1 MPDLS
6 QELLASSAKY
16 PKWQRD
22 AMRRLTIGKI
32 QEQDYVELVALAK
45 AENASPSAGVPV
57 AVPLAPEHLSQAHAG
72 GGVTTLLSIHEVE
85 GVNALEPNQK
95 LNFSHQGITVVFG
108 RNGAGKSGYS
118 RVLRCACRAR
128 KAPSIIPNVIR
139 AGPVITPR
147 AKFSVRNS
155 SGDSEVSWVHA
166 QPSPDE
172 LAHLAV
178 FDREC
183 EKDIIDER
191 GEATFIPPGLNRYD
205 ELVRVVDEVKRR
217 IESERQAALP
227 TEDLQELL
235 KNVSGSK
242 TLVELL
248 GTVIADQTDDIYRRI
263 TESVTKIAWGPE
275 QEVKL
280 ASARAKL
287 LAVGDPVAKANS
299 FRSLAGSIK
308 AIRKTIEDA
317 EPIFGVMGEKALLAA
332 KEHAFSMASAS
343 ALADAGVDFSKE
355 AAAKIG
361 LNAWQELYKAA
372 ANFALEGFAAEPRFP
387 SSDAKCPLCLQD
399 LDSTAQDRVRRFK
412 SFMSK
417 EAKVASDRAKAA
429 LDALVAT
436 IKKCSPQAVDL
447 HIAQQVAAQTTVQS
461 DVLTNISVQLM
472 TRRDQLIKNATTTE
486 WQSLTA
492 FPTAT
497 TARLVAAEGE
507 LEAKAKE
514 SEKIADPLV
523 RMALEQELKTYEAE
537 QMFAAQREHILK
549 IVSQY
554 AKAAALGRI
563 AGSINTKL
571 ISMEGKSVA
580 EKTLT
585 GGLKAAFTVEMKNL
599 GADGIVLADI
609 NHLATKGKTT
619 FGIGLTG
626 KTGNAK
632 NGNILSEGEQR
643 VVALAYFLAEVQS
656 APDKVGIILDDP
668 VSSLD
673 YHWENRIAKR
683 IAEMAVDRQV
693 IVFTHSV
700 SLVLG
705 IENHAVRTRAPFTR
719 LYIEKTANGAGH
731 HSPDGAPFNSL
742 PVAKRI
748 EVFKKQRIPVLV
760 SEFDRAPTGH
770 VYAELISQFGGQLRS
785 AWERA
790 VEELVFCDVIKRFGN
805 AVHTK
810 MLKRVV
816 CKDET
821 FRQVNDAMSKLSEIT
836 EAHDTPQDGPSPYP
850 NPDEVKR
857 LIEDLETFRKYQM
870 EQNEAAEKERKKYEK
885 TAVVSIAAETP
896 SSVGRKN

>member
-6 QELLASSAKY
+6 QELLASAAKF

-22 AMRRLTIGKI
+22 AMRRLTVGKI

-45 AENASPSAGVPV
+45 TEKAESVAGVPV

-85 GVNALEPNQK
+85 GVNALEPKQK
-95 LNFSHQGITVVFG
+95 LSFGHQGITVVFG

-128 KAPSIIPNVIR
+128 KAPSIIPNVNQ

-147 AKFSVRNS
+147 AKFLVRNS
-155 SGDSEVSWVHA
+155 SGDIEVSWAHA
-166 QPSPDE
+166 QPSPNE
-172 LAHLAV
+172 LAHIAV

-191 GEATFIPPGLNRYD
+191 GEATFIPPGLSRYD

-217 IESERQAALP
+217 IESERQSALP

-242 TLVELL
+242 VLGDLL
-248 GTVIADQTDDIYRRI
+248 SMVIADQSDDKYRQI
-263 TESVTKIAWGPE
+263 AESTAKIVWGPE
-275 QEVKL
+275 QEEKL
-280 ASARAKL
+280 KSARAKL

-308 AIRKTIEDA
+308 VIRKTIEDA
-317 EPIFGVMGEKALLAA
+317 DPIFGVIGEKALLTA
-332 KEHAFSMASAS
+332 KEHAISMASAA

-355 AAAKIG
+355 VAAKIG
-361 LNAWQELYKAA
+361 QHAWQELYKAA
-372 ANFALEGFAAEPRFP
+372 ASFALEGFATEPRFP

-399 LDSTAQDRVRRFK
+399 LDSAAQDRVRRFK

-417 EAKVASDRAKAA
+417 EAKVASDKAKAS

-436 IKKCSPQAVDL
+436 IKRYTPQSVDL
-447 HIAQQVAAQTTVQS
+447 HIAQQVAAQTTAQA
-461 DVLTNISVQLM
+461 DVLTNISTQLIA
-472 TRRDQLIKNATTTE
+472 RRDHLIKNATSAD
-486 WQSLTA
+486 WQSPPA

-497 TARLVAAEGE
+497 TVLLVAAEAE

-514 SEKIADPLV
+514 SEKLADPLV
-523 RMALEQELKTYEAE
+523 RTALEQEVKAYEAT
-537 QMFAAQREHILK
+537 QMFAAQKEHVLK
-549 IVSQY
+549 IVGQY

-585 GGLKAAFTVEMKNL
+585 GGLKAAFSAEMKNL

-609 NHLATKGKTT
+609 SHSATKGKTV
-619 FGIGLTG
+619 FGLALT
-626 KTGNAK
+626 AK
-632 NGNILSEGEQR
+632 SQSAKVGSVLSEGEQR
-643 VVALAYFLAEVQS
+643 VIALAYFLAEVQA
-656 APDKVGIILDDP
+656 APDKIGIVLDDP

-673 YHWENRIAKR
+673 YHWEERIAKR
-683 IAEMAVDRQV
+683 IAELAVDRQV

-700 SLVLG
+700 SLVVGL
-705 IENHAVRTRAPFTR
+705 EKHATFTRAPLTR
-719 LYIEKTANGAGH
+719 LYIEKRTSGAGH
-731 HSPDGAPFNSL
+731 CSPDEAPFDSL
-742 PVAKRI
+742 SVSKRLAA
-748 EVFKKQRIPVLV
+748 FKQRLPLLSV
-760 SEFDRAPTGH
+760 EFTKAPTGIE
-770 VYAELISQFGGQLRS
+770 YARLVSQLCGQLRS

-790 VEELVFCDVIKRFGN
+790 VEELVFCDVIRRFGN
-805 AVHTK
+805 AIQTK
-810 MLKRVV
+810 KLKGVM
-816 CKDET
+816 CTTET
-821 FRQVNDAMSKLSEIT
+821 FKQVNEAMTKLSAIT
-836 EAHDTPQDGPSPYP
+836 DAHDTPQDGPSSIP
-850 NPDEVKR
+850 NPNELKALVDSLDAFK
-857 LIEDLETFRKYQM
+857 KYQSGLI
-870 EQNEAAEKERKKYEK
+870 EAAEKERKAFESAPLGTGTG
-885 TAVVSIAAETP
+885 TAISGQP
-896 SSVGRKN
+896 